1 MKIDQENFEKSG
13 IRIEINDER
22 LLAYDIYDA
31 HGTKLTNE
39 EFVENYTKTI
49 SRIKSEPTTI
59 EALMTEM
66 KITT

>member
-1 MKIDQENFEKSG
+1 MKIDQQNFKKSG

-31 HGTKLTNE
+31 NGTKLTNE

-49 SRIKSEPTTI
+49 SRIKSEPYSI
-59 EALMTEM
+59 EDLMAEM
-66 KITT
+66 KITA